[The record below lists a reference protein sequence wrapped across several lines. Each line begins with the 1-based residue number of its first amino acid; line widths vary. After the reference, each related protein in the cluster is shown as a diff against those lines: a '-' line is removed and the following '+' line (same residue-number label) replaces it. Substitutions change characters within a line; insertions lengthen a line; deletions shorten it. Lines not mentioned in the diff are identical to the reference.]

1 MVLPPLVLLPVRALP
16 RRPASESG
24 VGTVASCVC
33 SENRFATDEHHKSF
47 SILARALGR
56 PDSAVPAGEELKQ
69 QNSELWESKRRAWL
83 AGCALGGKICTRTAQ
98 IHVSLRPPT
107 THSPPPRVRAGN
119 GALCRRGARD
129 HLGAARQT
137 ARDRRPQRRDHAR

>member
-1 MVLPPLVLLPVRALP
+1 MLPPLVLLPVRALP

-33 SENRFATDEHHKSF
+33 SENRFATDEHHRAF

-56 PDSAVPAGEELKQ
+56 PDSAVPAGDELMEQ
-69 QNSELWESKRRAWL
+69 SSELWETKHRAWL

-107 THSPPPRVRAGN
+107 THSLPPRVRVG
-119 GALCRRGARD
+119 
-129 HLGAARQT
+129 
-137 ARDRRPQRRDHAR
+137 